1 MALPKLN
8 DQPNYEIVIPST
20 GKTVSYRPFLVKE
33 QKVLLIA
40 LESQDEKQILKAIVN
55 TINVCVVDKINCD
68 LLTTFDIE
76 YMFTQIRARSAG
88 ETAKVGLDCPEC
100 EEKNEVEIDLDA
112 IKMVV
117 NHKAK
122 SIQLNDQYTLIM
134 KFPQYAAMMLNIE
147 SSEEE
152 TLTAAVFEMII
163 MCLDELRT
171 EEEIIK
177 FSDETR
183 EEIEQFLDGLTGGQ
197 LNLIMEFV
205 NNIPKLEHDIEFTCS
220 SCNKENT
227 MTLQGMQ
234 DFF

>member
-8 DQPNYEIVIPST
+8 DQPNYELVIPST

-55 TINVCVVDKINCD
+55 TINVCVVDKIKSE

-88 ETAKVGLDCPEC
+88 ETAKVGLNCSEC
-100 EEKNEVEIDLDA
+100 DTQNEVIIDLDA

-117 NHKAK
+117 NHESK
-122 SIQLNDQYTLIM
+122 SIQLNDQYKLIM

-147 SSEEE
+147 SNEEE
-152 TLTAAVFEMII
+152 TLTAAIFEMII

-171 EEEIIK
+171 EEDIIR

-205 NNIPKLEHDIEFTCS
+205 NNIPKLEHDVEFTCS
-220 SCNKENT
+220 SCSKKNT
-227 MTLQGMQ
+227 RKLQGMQ